1 MGSSSGSQSTNH
13 HKRYSSP
20 RDGISPYASSY
31 AERRS
36 NQYAQSDSHSRSS
49 VMSDQEGEE
58 PTPRKRIA
66 VACLRCRKR
75 KIRCTGD
82 SGNGQPCLNCKNA
95 GHEPCQFLRV
105 ASHETPIIKS
115 DPFTYSID
123 LARTFQ
129 ARGASLVPPM
139 PTPPLPSSYPDTMHV
154 PSGEALSYKNSSAY
168 AYGNKYYPVSTWTNG
183 YVEDSNVDYA
193 VYPQSY
199 QPAAVQP
206 PVQQQAVQ
214 QQDASYM
221 MGYRMS
227 TSSPAPMKHESGN
240 APPLYVEPNTAA
252 YGYPTGHASATST
265 VASMIHRSAAS
276 TDTSPSYAYQSVA
289 SGIPSHM
296 NTNERL
302 LPAPSTRSLT
312 SAPQQQHPY
321 RAESISSAYS
331 KTSQSSTGSSSPAAL
346 SEAAATTYNSFESSP
361 LTSYPTSAS
370 TSSHHGRSGEGYT
383 TGAASSLEAIIEPV
397 IEPLRMTAPEFTYK
411 YTDTTRRYNSQYN
424 AAIGSYLSSSQ
435 GLSNYTLS
443 SDEHERKPRV

>member
-1 MGSSSGSQSTNH
+1 MGSSSGSHSSH
-13 HKRYSSP
+13 HKRYASP
-20 RDGISPYASSY
+20 RDSISPYASSY

-58 PTPRKRIA
+58 PTPRKRIS

-115 DPFTYSID
+115 DSFSYNLD
-123 LARTFQ
+123 VARSYQ
-129 ARGASLVPPM
+129 ARGASIMPPM
-139 PTPPLPSSYPDTMHV
+139 PTPPLPSSYADPMHV
-154 PSGEALSYKNSSAY
+154 PSGEALAYKNGSAY
-168 AYGNKYYPVSTWTNG
+168 AYGNKYYPMSTWTNG
-183 YVEDSNVDYA
+183 YVEDGNVDYA
-193 VYPQSY
+193 VYPQPY

-206 PVQQQAVQ
+206 PVQ

-221 MGYRMS
+221 MGYRMG
-227 TSSPAPMKHESGN
+227 TSSPAPMKHEGPG
-240 APPLYVEPNTAA
+240 APPLYVEPNAAA
-252 YGYPTGHASATST
+252 YGYPAGPSATST
-265 VASMIHRSAAS
+265 VASMIHRPAAS
-276 TDTSPSYAYQSVA
+276 TDANSGYAYQSVA

-296 NTNERL
+296 GTSERL

-312 SAPQQQHPY
+312 SAPQQHPY

-346 SEAAATTYNSFESSP
+346 SEAATTYNSFESSP
-361 LTSYPTSAS
+361 LASYPTSAPA
-370 TSSHHGRSGEGYT
+370 SHHGRSGEGYT
-383 TGAASSLEAIIEPV
+383 TTAASSLEAIIEPV

-411 YTDTTRRYNSQYN
+411 YADTTRRYNSQYN
-424 AAIGSYLSSSQ
+424 AAIGSYLSSSP

-443 SDEHERKPRV
+443 SDEHERKPRMRT

>member
-1 MGSSSGSQSTNH
+1 M
-13 HKRYSSP
+13 
-20 RDGISPYASSY
+20 
-31 AERRS
+31 
-36 NQYAQSDSHSRSS
+36 NQ
-49 VMSDQEGEE
+49 
-58 PTPRKRIA
+58 K
-66 VACLRCRKR
+66 CLRCRKR

-105 ASHETPIIKS
+105 RRSIKGSLHLFPPHTVSNQKQRLILVVSSLKQVASHETPIIKS
-115 DPFTYSID
+115 DPFSYNLD
-123 LARTFQ
+123 VARSYH
-129 ARGASLVPPM
+129 ARGASIVPPM
-139 PTPPLPSSYPDTMHV
+139 PTPPLPSSYADAMHV

-168 AYGNKYYPVSTWTNG
+168 AYGNKYYPMSTWTNG
-183 YVEDSNVDYA
+183 YVEDGNVDYA

-206 PVQQQAVQ
+206 PVQQQ
-214 QQDASYM
+214 DTSYM

-227 TSSPAPMKHESGN
+227 TSSPAPMKHEGAS
-240 APPLYVEPNTAA
+240 APPLYAEPNAAA
-252 YGYPTGHASATST
+252 YGYPTAHAFASST
-265 VASMIHRSAAS
+265 VASMIHRPAAS
-276 TDTSPSYAYQSVA
+276 ADANPGYAYRSVA

-296 NTNERL
+296 STSERL

-346 SEAAATTYNSFESSP
+346 SEAATTYNSFESSP
-361 LTSYPTSAS
+361 LASYPASAP
-370 TSSHHGRSGEGYT
+370 TSSHHGRSGEAYT
-383 TGAASSLEAIIEPV
+383 TTAASSLEAIIEPV

-443 SDEHERKPRV
+443 SDEHERKPRMRT